1 MADKDTIADARERFK
16 LSHDAEAENREWQL
30 DDLMFARMGEQWPLH
45 VRKQRELDGRPCLTI
60 NRLPAFARQVVN
72 DARQNKPAIRIRP
85 ADSKADPKTA
95 EVFTGLIRNIE
106 QSSNADVAY
115 DTALESAVYTGVG
128 YFRIDTDYAHEDT
141 FDLDI
146 LIKRVAN
153 PFTVYGDP
161 LSQAADASDWRFGFV
176 TEMLSTEDFHSRY
189 GKETQ
194 ASDWSADGDD
204 KDSLWHTEDSVR
216 IAEYWER
223 EEYTKPIVALSNGQV
238 IIADQYKQHQDLW
251 LAQGVV
257 VTGERDTKCYRV
269 TQSLMT
275 GTEVLEKNNWPGKYI
290 PLVPVY
296 GDEVNVQGKRYF
308 RSLIRDAR
316 DSQMMF
322 NFWRTASTE
331 LVALAPKAP
340 FIGPRGAFDGDPRW
354 QSANTKS
361 HPYLEYEG
369 GVPPQRQPFAGVP
382 AGALQEALNSSD
394 DMKSILGIYDAS
406 LGARS
411 NETSG
416 RAIMARQREG
426 DVSTFHFIDNLS
438 RAIKYAGR
446 CLIDLIPAVYN
457 KPRMLRVLG
466 EDGGVRNVAV
476 NGQPD
481 EYGQVYELARGKYDL
496 VVDTG
501 PSFTSKREEA
511 SNFLL
516 ETIRANP
523 ATSPLLMDVAVRNMD
538 FPEAEKVAK
547 RFAAMLPPAIQKIEG
562 QEGAPQEV
570 IANQLAQAQMQIQQM
585 QEALQSAQ
593 MQAQQLEAQKVQQT
607 GQIAAQKMQLEQQI
621 SAQDGQIAAQKMQ
634 LEQQI
639 AAQSDELD
647 RYKANLDAQ
656 VRVYIEQ
663 MKQGHDEQSQLRQFA
678 AEDRRLSADM
688 PADDPGT
695 AGALQDLAAGMQAM
709 QASLAQQV
717 AGLASVISAPKRV
730 LRDPATNKV
739 VGVESVLLE
748 QPANQQPI
756 Q

>member
-1 MADKDTIADARERFK
+1 MADRDTIADAKERFR
-16 LSHDAEAENREWQL
+16 LAHDSESENREAQL
-30 DDLMFARMGEQWPLH
+30 DDLMFARMGDQWPAA
-45 VRKQRELDGRPCLTI
+45 VRRQRELEGRPCLTI

-85 ADSKADPKTA
+85 ADSNADIKTA
-95 EVFTGLIRNIE
+95 EIYTGLIRNIE

-128 YFRIDTDYAHEDT
+128 YFRIKTDYAHDDT

-146 LIKRVAN
+146 CIERVAN
-153 PFTVYGDP
+153 AFTVYGDP
-161 LSQAADASDWRFGFV
+161 MSQAADASDWRYGFV
-176 TEMLSTEDFHSRY
+176 TEMLSTEDFHARY

-204 KDSLWHTEDSVR
+204 KDSLWLTEDSVR
-216 IAEYWER
+216 IAEYWDR
-223 EEYTKPIVALSNGQV
+223 EEYLKPIVALSNGQV
-238 IIADQYKQHQDLW
+238 ISANQYKQHQGLW
-251 LAQGVV
+251 LAQGVQV
-257 VTGERDTKCYRV
+257 VGERDTRCYKV
-269 TQSLMT
+269 TQTLMT
-275 GTEVLEKNNWPGKYI
+275 GTEVLEKNAWPGKYI
-290 PLVPVY
+290 PIVPVY

-316 DSQMMF
+316 DSQSMF

-340 FIGPRGAFDGDPRW
+340 FIGPRGAFDGDPKW

-369 GVPPQRQPFAGVP
+369 GIPPQRQPFAGVP

-394 DMKSILGIYDAS
+394 DMKAILGIYDAS

-466 EDGGVRNVAV
+466 EDGSVENVQV

-501 PSFTSKREEA
+501 PSFSSKREEM
-511 SNFLL
+511 SQFLL
-516 ETIRANP
+516 EFMRSAP
-523 ATSPLLMDVAVRNMD
+523 QAGPLVMDMVAKSMD
-538 FPEAEKVAK
+538 FPESDKIAR
-547 RFAAMLPPAIQKIEG
+547 RFQSMLPPQIQQMESQGEKADSPEVLMQQLLQAQG
-562 QEGAPQEV
+562 QLQQMGQQMQQMQQALEMEQV
-570 IANQLAQAQMQIQQM
+570 KAQADLQAEREKTQMQIQA
-585 QEALQSAQ
+585 EIEKSRI
-593 MQAQQLEAQKVQQT
+593 K
-607 GQIAAQKMQLEQQI
+607 
-621 SAQDGQIAAQKMQ
+621 
-634 LEQQI
+634 
-639 AAQSDELD
+639 AQSEIQKAQLD
-647 RYKANLDAQ
+647 
-656 VRVYIEQ
+656 IE
-663 MKQGHDEQSQLRQFA
+663 GDIASERIRADSAIRQARIGAVA
-678 AEDRRLSADM
+678 ARNE
-688 PADDPGT
+688 T
-695 AGALQDLAAGMQAM
+695 TLA
-709 QASLAQQV
+709 
-717 AGLASVISAPKRV
+717 V
-730 LRDPATNKV
+730 LRGKRPKPV
-739 VGVESVLLE
+739 VP
-748 QPANQQPI
+748 Q
-756 Q
+756 

>member
-1 MADKDTIADARERFK
+1 MSDKDTIADARERFK
-16 LSHDAEAENREWQL
+16 LSHDAEAENRQWML
-30 DDLMFARMGEQWPLH
+30 DDLMFARMGEQWPAD
-45 VRKQRELDGRPCLTI
+45 VIKQRKADGRPCLTI
-60 NRLPAFARQVVN
+60 NRMPAFARQIVN
-72 DARQNKPAIRIRP
+72 DARMNKPAIRIRP
-85 ADSKADPKTA
+85 ADSQADPKTA
-95 EVFTGLIRNIE
+95 EIFTGLIRNIE

-128 YFRIDTDYAHEDT
+128 YFRIDTDYAHDDT

-153 PFTVYGDP
+153 AFTVYGDP
-161 LSQAADASDWRFGFV
+161 LSQAADASDWRYAFV
-176 TEMLSTEDFHSRY
+176 TEMLPTDDFHSRY
-189 GKETQ
+189 GRETQ

-204 KDSLWHTEDSVR
+204 KDQLWSNEDSVR

-238 IIADQYKQHQDLW
+238 ISADQYKQHQALW
-251 LAQGVV
+251 LAQGVT
-257 VTGERDTKCYRV
+257 VTGERDTRCYRV

-275 GTEVLEKNNWPGKYI
+275 GSEVLEKNSWPGKYI
-290 PLVPVY
+290 PIVPVY

-340 FIGPRGAFDGDPRW
+340 FIGPRGAFDGDPKW

-369 GVPPQRQPFAGVP
+369 GIPPQRQPFAGVP

-438 RAIKYAGR
+438 RAIKYGGR
-446 CLIDLIPAVYN
+446 CLIDLIPAIYN
-457 KPRMLRVLG
+457 KPRMVRVLG
-466 EDGGVRNVAV
+466 EDGAVRNVNI

-501 PSFTSKREEA
+501 PSFTSKREEM
-511 SNFLL
+511 SQFLL
-516 ETIRANP
+516 EFMRSAP
-523 ATSPLLMDVAVRNMD
+523 QAGPLVMDMVAKSMD
-538 FPEAEKVAK
+538 FPESDKIAR
-547 RFAAMLPPAIQKIEG
+547 RFQSMLPPQIQQMESQGEKADSPEVLMQQLLQAQG
-562 QEGAPQEV
+562 QLQQMGQQMQQMQQALEMEQV
-570 IANQLAQAQMQIQQM
+570 KAQADLQAEREKTQMQIQAEIEKAQIK
-585 QEALQSAQ
+585 AQSEIQKAQ
-593 MQAQQLEAQKVQQT
+593 MDIEGDIASERIRADSAIRQARIGAV
-607 GQIAAQKMQLEQQI
+607 AARNE
-621 SAQDGQIAAQKMQ
+621 
-634 LEQQI
+634 
-639 AAQSDELD
+639 
-647 RYKANLDAQ
+647 
-656 VRVYIEQ
+656 
-663 MKQGHDEQSQLRQFA
+663 
-678 AEDRRLSADM
+678 
-688 PADDPGT
+688 T
-695 AGALQDLAAGMQAM
+695 TLA
-709 QASLAQQV
+709 
-717 AGLASVISAPKRV
+717 V
-730 LRDPATNKV
+730 LRGKRPKPAV
-739 VGVESVLLE
+739 P
-748 QPANQQPI
+748 Q
-756 Q
+756 